1 MNSDWHA
8 FYLGQV
14 GMKISLSEVEGT
26 ILHGLLEES
35 SGDIVI
41 RLDQRG
47 FLAHASANIAE
58 IGLDIATCLLPPHI
72 TDLATRD
79 HAALLGAKV
88 KAVLA
93 GHALAGRVEFP
104 IAVCPRDD
112 AAGHAAPRHRHDA
125 ACRRWYALSLRP
137 LMRHPGEPEGAIG
150 LLRSV
155 QQVRS
160 LEGELHT
167 RAITDPITGL
177 ANRQAFCASLA
188 RHLAEGGGQMAAVL
202 AVDGM
207 RALLLRFG
215 QRTADEVLWGFAK
228 FLEAMALPGCEIAQL
243 DGERF
248 AVILPGCSEAAA
260 REWCEDVL
268 TTFAALAMPHS
279 PRGLKLSASAGLA
292 RVACTIDWT
301 LREAELGL
309 VMARAGGGGQ
319 VMRGALPPQGAVR
332 GEAAAM
338 PSGLGM
344 QRG

>member
-1 MNSDWHA
+1 
-8 FYLGQV
+8 
-14 GMKISLSEVEGT
+14 MKFGLSEVEGA
-26 ILHGLLEES
+26 ILHGLLEEA
-35 SGDIVI
+35 SGDILI

-58 IGLDIATCLLPPHI
+58 IGLDMAASLLPPHI

-79 HAALLGAKV
+79 HAAFLSAKV
-88 KAVLA
+88 NGVLA
-93 GHALAGRVEFP
+93 GHPLVGWVEFP
-104 IAVCPRDD
+104 IIACLPQSGRDD
-112 AAGHAAPRHRHDA
+112 SAQAHRHDPS
-125 ACRRWYALSLRP
+125 CRRWYALSLRP
-137 LMRHPGEPEGAIG
+137 LMRPSGEPEGAIG

-167 RAITDPITGL
+167 RAITDPLTGL

-188 RHLAEGGGQMAAVL
+188 RHLARGGGQMVAVL

-207 RALLLRFG
+207 RALLLRHG

-228 FLEAMALPGCEIAQL
+228 FLEAMALPRSEIAQL

-248 AVILPGCSEAAA
+248 GVILPGCNEAAA
-260 REWCEDVL
+260 RAWCDEVL
-268 TTFAALAMPHS
+268 ATFAALAS
-279 PRGLKLSASAGLA
+279 PVVVRGGSRGARLSASAGLA
-292 RVACTIDWT
+292 RVECTTDWT

-319 VMRGALPPQGAVR
+319 VVRGCLPRGGVAAGSGHGALHG
-332 GEAAAM
+332 
-338 PSGLGM
+338 
-344 QRG
+344 

>member
-1 MNSDWHA
+1 
-8 FYLGQV
+8 
-14 GMKISLSEVEGT
+14 MKSGLSEVEGR

-58 IGLDIATCLLPPHI
+58 IGLDVAASLLPPHI

-79 HAALLGAKV
+79 HAAFLGTKV
-88 KAVLA
+88 KGVLA
-93 GHALAGRVEFP
+93 GHPLVGWVEFP
-104 IAVCPRDD
+104 IHVCPPAD
-112 AAGHAAPRHRHDA
+112 AADHAARGHRHDA

-137 LMRHPGEPEGAIG
+137 LKRHSGETEGAIG

-160 LEGELHT
+160 LEGELHA
-167 RAITDPITGL
+167 RAITDPLTGL

-188 RHLAEGGGQMAAVL
+188 RHLARSGGQMVAVL

-207 RALLLRFG
+207 RALLMRHG

-228 FLEAMALPGCEIAQL
+228 FLEAMALPGSEIAQL

-248 AVILPGCSEAAA
+248 GVILPGCSEAAA
-260 REWCEDVL
+260 RAWCEE
-268 TTFAALAMPHS
+268 ALATFGALATPVS
-279 PRGLKLSASAGLA
+279 RGGSRGLRLSASAGLA
-292 RVACTIDWT
+292 RVECTTDWT

-319 VMRGALPPQGAVR
+319 VMRGCLPRGAV
-332 GEAAAM
+332 AAA
-338 PSGLGM
+338 SGQGM
-344 QRG
+344 LRG